1 MRPRAVFALASA
13 TLMALMSLAA
23 GPVAHAVNL
32 GPYPSGGPDAPTP
45 VPVDFGPQTVGTTTT
60 VSVDLMI
67 TSGYTFRDNY
77 SGFGGWVP
85 DPPTARSVFRMDPGT
100 CDDAA
105 GPTVCTV
112 HVSFTPTTAQPFA
125 LIMSKWESNG
135 SGFHPNWTFPVR
147 GTGVPAVAHDVSPF
161 SQPVDNLPTLNIAKA
176 GSTVPLKFK
185 VTDSTGG
192 PVTDLTAADVEVTST
207 QGGDGCGTDAGTDS
221 IETYVASSGLQ
232 NLGGGPYQFN
242 WATPKSYKNQCRI
255 MTVTAGGGTRSAAFQ
270 FK

>member
-1 MRPRAVFALASA
+1 MPDFSTAIS
-13 TLMALMSLAA
+13 SLA
-23 GPVAHAVNL
+23 V
-32 GPYPSGGPDAPTP
+32 
-45 VPVDFGPQTVGTTTT
+45 
-60 VSVDLMI
+60 
-67 TSGYTFRDNY
+67 
-77 SGFGGWVP
+77 
-85 DPPTARSVFRMDPGT
+85 DPGT
-100 CDDAA
+100 CLDAV
-105 GPTVCTV
+105 GPTVCTI
-112 HVSFTPTTAQPFA
+112 HVLFRPITAQPLA
-125 LIMSKWESNG
+125 LDILPRECPTGG
-135 SGFHPNWTFPVR
+135 SGAVVCNRWLFKLS
-147 GTGVPAVAHDVSPF
+147 GTGVSYDVSTF

-232 NLGGGPYQFN
+232 NLGGGAYQFN

>member
-1 MRPRAVFALASA
+1 MRVF
-13 TLMALMSLAA
+13 SL
-23 GPVAHAVNL
+23 
-32 GPYPSGGPDAPTP
+32 
-45 VPVDFGPQTVGTTTT
+45 
-60 VSVDLMI
+60 
-67 TSGYTFRDNY
+67 
-77 SGFGGWVP
+77 
-85 DPPTARSVFRMDPGT
+85 DPGS
-100 CDDAA
+100 CAGA
-105 GPTVCTV
+105 VGPTVCTV
-112 HVSFTPTTAQPFA
+112 HVSFTPPTAQPFA
-125 LIMSKWESNG
+125 LVMTKRETNG
-135 SGFHPNWTFPVR
+135 SGFFPGWIFRVR
-147 GTGVPAVAHDVSPF
+147 GTGVAADVSTF

-232 NLGGGPYQFN
+232 NLGGGAYQFN